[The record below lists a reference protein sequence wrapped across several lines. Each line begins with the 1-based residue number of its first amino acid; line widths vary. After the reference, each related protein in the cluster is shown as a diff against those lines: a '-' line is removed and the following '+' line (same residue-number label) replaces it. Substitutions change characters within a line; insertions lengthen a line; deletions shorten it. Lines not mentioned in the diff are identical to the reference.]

1 MFSSV
6 RKVVVHQ
13 AFAKSGF
20 SSPWI
25 GRLYYMN
32 RRFWATVTNTFAGH
46 CIKCRS
52 PPDASLRVLES
63 QPTNS
68 NRQDTVKSDFELAL
82 RVWVTFNGKGDH
94 ERVGCATISAR
105 SLLAVKYN

>member
-6 RKVVVHQ
+6 RKVVVHR
-13 AFAKSGF
+13 AFAKAASLL
-20 SSPWI
+20 PD
-25 GRLYYMN
+25 RTLYYMN
-32 RRFWATVTNTFAGH
+32 RRSWTTVTNTFAGH

-68 NRQDTVKSDFELAL
+68 NRQDTVKNDFELAL
-82 RVWVTFNGKGDH
+82 RVWVTFCCKRAN
-94 ERVGCATISAR
+94 VSAVFWVR
-105 SLLAVKYN
+105 

>member
-46 CIKCRS
+46 CIKLS
-52 PPDASLRVLES
+52 EP
-63 QPTNS
+63 
-68 NRQDTVKSDFELAL
+68 RQMPLFVS
-82 RVWVTFNGKGDH
+82 W
-94 ERVGCATISAR
+94 SR
-105 SLLAVKYN
+105 SLQIPIAKIPSRMTSN